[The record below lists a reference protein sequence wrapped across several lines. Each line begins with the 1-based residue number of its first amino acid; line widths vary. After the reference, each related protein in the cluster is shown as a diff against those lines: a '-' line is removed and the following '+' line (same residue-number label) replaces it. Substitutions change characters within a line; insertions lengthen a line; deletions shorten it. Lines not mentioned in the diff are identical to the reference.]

1 MKLCWACQ
9 MEFIFVGVGVGVGVV
24 GVVGVDVGVGV
35 SVGVG
40 VGVGRY
46 KKQLHFSLLIRSIR
60 QPFRHI
66 SSDSYILSSFLG
78 GQSWCWSW

>member
-9 MEFIFVGVGVGVGVV
+9 MEFIF
-24 GVVGVDVGVGV
+24 
-35 SVGVG
+35 VG

-66 SSDSYILSSFLG
+66 SSDSSYYPAFWVDKGSGWRNQHSWLVAGVGVGNLPSFFPRVV
-78 GQSWCWSW
+78 S